1 MDALMSIIIAI
12 VFIVGIGSIIYDH
25 TSHSMVR
32 GFTLREDAS
41 ITNIKTDTVGG
52 RKITTA
58 AIRTTV
64 IFDDGFTYIS
74 HKSRYHKDDPLNFR
88 GTLYVNHEVIQEI
101 KEDAII
107 AHQKAYEKQQG
118 RY

>member
-1 MDALMSIIIAI
+1 MMIASDGYSVEYIPKNNQI
-12 VFIVGIGSIIYDH
+12 VITLPQTFKTINNTVQ
-25 TSHSMVR
+25 MV
-32 GFTLREDAS
+32 
-41 ITNIKTDTVGG
+41 TNIKTDTVGG

-74 HKSRYHKDDPLNFR
+74 HKSRYHKDDPLNFS